1 MQGASGAQRPSG
13 DKNKLVKVDG
23 ERRPANFIICYEDGE
38 GPHCLTLG
46 KYGEGP
52 LSEGERWV
60 LIESAV
66 AD

>member
-1 MQGASGAQRPSG
+1 MGFLDSSAG
-13 DKNKLVKVDG
+13 
-23 ERRPANFIICYEDGE
+23 GE

-46 KYGEGP
+46 KYGQGP

-66 AD
+66 ED